1 MVERRMPTAQLRY
14 DPTAKLFHWLIAA
27 LLAIQLPLGWL
38 MPGIHRGM
46 TPGTAMSLHVS
57 IGMTIL
63 VLILLRLLWR
73 LTHPVM
79 PETNL
84 PAWQRVGSEL
94 VHWLLYVV
102 VLLTTLSGWF
112 YASAQNWTIQLFGLM
127 PLPRLVE
134 QGSAIG
140 RSVGELHATLTWIL
154 LGLIGIHI
162 AAALLHLF
170 VYRDRVIHRM
180 LPGTAA

>member
-1 MVERRMPTAQLRY
+1 
-14 DPTAKLFHWLIAA
+14 
-27 LLAIQLPLGWL
+27 

-46 TPGTAMSLHVS
+46 TPGTAMSLHIS
-57 IGMTIL
+57 IGTTIL
-63 VLILLRLLWR
+63 LLIVLRFLWR
-73 LTHPVM
+73 LTHPVA

-84 PAWQRVGSEL
+84 AAWQRVGSEF
-94 VHWLLYVV
+94 VHWLLYLV

-112 YASAQNWTIQLFGLM
+112 YASAQNWTIQLFGLV

-140 RSVGELHATLTWIL
+140 RNIGELHATLTWIL

>member
-1 MVERRMPTAQLRY
+1 MPTAQLRY
-14 DPTAKLFHWLIAA
+14 GATAKLFHWLIAA

-46 TPGTAMSLHVS
+46 TPGTAMSLHIS
-57 IGMTIL
+57 IGTTIL
-63 VLILLRLLWR
+63 LLIVLRFLWR
-73 LTHPVM
+73 LTHPVA

-84 PAWQRVGSEL
+84 AAWQRVGSEF
-94 VHWLLYVV
+94 VHWLLYLV

-112 YASAQNWTIQLFGLM
+112 YASAQNWTIQLFGLV

-140 RSVGELHATLTWIL
+140 RSIGELHATLTWIL

>member
-1 MVERRMPTAQLRY
+1 MPVRQLTY
-14 DPTAKLFHWLIAA
+14 GATAKLFHWAIVA
-27 LLAIQLPLGWL
+27 LLVVQAPLGWL
-38 MPGIHRGM
+38 MPGIGQG
-46 TPGTAMSLHVS
+46 TAPGAAMSLHVS
-57 IGMTIL
+57 IGVTIL
-63 VLILLRLLWR
+63 VLIVLRFVWR
-73 LTHPVM
+73 LTHPVA

-84 PAWQRVGSEL
+84 AAWQRVGSEF
-94 VHWLLYVV
+94 VHWLLYLV

-112 YASAQNWTIQLFGLM
+112 YASAQNWTIQLFGLV

-140 RSVGELHATLTWIL
+140 RNIGELHATLTWIL